1 MRGAQLML
9 FLDGMKKPEEFITID
24 KQDKTREKVP
34 NPEYAAWLIQDQQL
48 LSYMNST
55 LSKEVLG
62 QVTSCDTTQ
71 QV

>member
-1 MRGAQLML
+1 ML
-9 FLDGMKKPEEFITID
+9 FLDGMKKKPEEFITID

-62 QVTSCDTTQ
+62 QVISCDTTQ

>member
-1 MRGAQLML
+1 ML